1 MGDLL
6 RGIFLVVF
14 IVVLAGAI
22 AYVGDRVGHQV
33 GRKRL
38 SLFGIRPRYTSTIVA
53 IGTGMTIALIVTLGA
68 LIASTTVKTA
78 FFRLNAINSR
88 VTQLQGEADALEK
101 QTRRQSVIVGV
112 GDLMNTS
119 WIVLPMNAA
128 VQQRYDAVKE
138 FYENTK
144 AYADRSFLP
153 LGLRKN
159 TKPAAAVD
167 KDLHTFVEDYRLTAL
182 LSQSPVLLIAT
193 ADQNLFPNDEVHFQ
207 FTPFPDTLIF
217 PRGAPIASII
227 IPANQNVDLRLEL
240 SRLRDHVFQ
249 EATKNGMPAQF
260 AQYTVPDLSVA
271 QGNAMQAQLRA
282 GSGNYVLTAVA
293 KENVFPHMGSIPVN
307 VALKKQER

>member
-1 MGDLL
+1 MADVL
-6 RGIFLVVF
+6 RGTLLVVF
-14 IVVLAGAI
+14 IVALAGAI

-53 IGTGMTIALIVTLGA
+53 IGTGMTIALVVTLGA
-68 LIASTTVKTA
+68 LIASSTVKTA
-78 FFRLNAINSR
+78 FFRLNAINAR
-88 VTQLQGEADALEK
+88 VTQLQGEADALER

-112 GDLMNTS
+112 GDLMNTQM
-119 WIVLPMNAA
+119 IVLPMNAT
-128 VQQRYDAVKE
+128 VQQRYDAVRQ

-144 AYADRSFLP
+144 AYADRTYIP
-153 LGLRKN
+153 QGLRKN
-159 TKPAAAVD
+159 TKSNAAVD
-167 KDLHTFVEDYRLTAL
+167 RDLRNFVEDYRLTAL

-207 FTPFPDTLIF
+207 FTPFPDTLLF
-217 PRGAPIASII
+217 PRGVAIASII
-227 IPANQNVDLRLEL
+227 IPANPHVDLRLEL

-249 EATKNGMPAQF
+249 EATKNGMPPQF

-293 KENVFPHMGSIPVN
+293 KENVYPHLGSIPVS
-307 VALKKQER
+307 VALKKQ